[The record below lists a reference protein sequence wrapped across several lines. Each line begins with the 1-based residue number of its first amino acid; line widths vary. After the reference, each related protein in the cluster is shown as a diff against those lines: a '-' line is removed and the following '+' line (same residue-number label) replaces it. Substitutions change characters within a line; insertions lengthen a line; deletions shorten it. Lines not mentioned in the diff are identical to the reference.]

1 MSKNEVAKLKSLRG
15 KLIVLYPELDGL
27 QAKYRI
33 VYVPEGTTY
42 IEQRTD
48 LINYVYE
55 KFSSL
60 LNGKKTISQLDAH
73 RICRILHAVGFPQEE
88 VYQIL
93 QKERYKKNSRN

>member
-1 MSKNEVAKLKSLRG
+1 MLCL
-15 KLIVLYPELDGL
+15 ELDGL

-48 LINYVYE
+48 LVNFVNE

-73 RICRILHAVGFPQEE
+73 RICRILHVVEFPQEE
-88 VYQIL
+88 VYFIL
-93 QKERYKKNSRN
+93 QKERYKK

>member
-1 MSKNEVAKLKSLRG
+1 MSGKEVRKLKSMRG

-33 VYVPEGTTY
+33 VYAPEGTTY

-48 LINYVYE
+48 LINFVYE

-60 LNGKKTISQLDAH
+60 LSGEKTISQLNAH

-93 QKERYKKNSRN
+93 QKERYKK

>member
-1 MSKNEVAKLKSLRG
+1 MLSKNEVAKLKSLQR
-15 KLIVLYPELDGL
+15 KLIVLCPKLDGL

-48 LINYVYE
+48 LVNFVNE

-73 RICRILHAVGFPQEE
+73 RICRILHVVGFPQEE

-93 QKERYKKNSRN
+93 QKERYKK

>member
-1 MSKNEVAKLKSLRG
+1 MSGNEVERLKSLRG
-15 KLIVLYPELDGL
+15 KLAVLCPETDGL

-33 VYVPEGTTY
+33 VYVPERTTS

-48 LINYVYE
+48 LVNYVYE

-60 LNGKKTISQLDAH
+60 LYGKKTISQLDAH

-93 QKERYKKNSRN
+93 QKERYKK

>member
-1 MSKNEVAKLKSLRG
+1 MSKNEVAKQKLIQR
-15 KLIVLYPELDGL
+15 KLIVLCLELDGL

-48 LINYVYE
+48 LVNFVYE

-73 RICRILHAVGFPQEE
+73 RIWRILHVVEFPQEE
-88 VYQIL
+88 VYLIL
-93 QKERYKKNSRN
+93 QKERYKK

>member
-1 MSKNEVAKLKSLRG
+1 MSGKEVRKLKSMRG

-33 VYVPEGTTY
+33 VYAPEGTTY
-42 IEQRTD
+42 IGQRTD
-48 LINYVYE
+48 LINFVYE

-60 LNGKKTISQLDAH
+60 LSGEKTISQLNAH

-93 QKERYKKNSRN
+93 QKERYKK

>member
-1 MSKNEVAKLKSLRG
+1 MSKNEEAKLKLLRG

-33 VYVPEGTTY
+33 VYAPEGTTY
-42 IEQRTD
+42 IGQRTD
-48 LINYVYE
+48 LINFVYE

-60 LNGKKTISQLDAH
+60 LSGEKTISQLNAH

-88 VYQIL
+88 VCQIL
-93 QKERYKKNSRN
+93 QKERYKK

>member
-1 MSKNEVAKLKSLRG
+1 MSGNEVERLKSLQR
-15 KLIVLYPELDGL
+15 KLTVLCPELDGL

-33 VYVPEGTTY
+33 VYVPEGTIY

-48 LINYVYE
+48 LVNFVYE

-73 RICRILHAVGFPQEE
+73 RICRILHVVEFPQEE
-88 VYQIL
+88 VYLIL
-93 QKERYKKNSRN
+93 QKERYKK

>member
-1 MSKNEVAKLKSLRG
+1 MLSGNEVERLKSLCG
-15 KLIVLYPELDGL
+15 KLAVLCPETDGL
-27 QAKYRI
+27 QAKYSI
-33 VYVPEGTTY
+33 VYVPEGTTC

-48 LINYVYE
+48 LVNYVYE

-73 RICRILHAVGFPQEE
+73 RICQILHVVGFPQEE

-93 QKERYKKNSRN
+93 QKERYKK

>member
-1 MSKNEVAKLKSLRG
+1 MLC
-15 KLIVLYPELDGL
+15 PELDGL

-33 VYVPEGTTY
+33 VYVPEGTIY

-48 LINYVYE
+48 LVNFVYE

-73 RICRILHAVGFPQEE
+73 RICRILHVVEFPQEE
-88 VYQIL
+88 VYFIL
-93 QKERYKKNSRN
+93 QKERYKK

>member
-1 MSKNEVAKLKSLRG
+1 VLSKNEVAKLKSLRG

-48 LINYVYE
+48 LVNFVYE

-73 RICRILHAVGFPQEE
+73 RICRILHVVEFPQEE
-88 VYQIL
+88 VYLTL
-93 QKERYKKNSRN
+93 QKERYKK